1 MFCYDKMLV
10 NVAAYVDPGWVFYS
24 SPVHH
29 ARTHARTQTPNQ
41 ELHMRSHL
49 PRFYQNDTLKY
60 GIFIIS
66 IIHNFS

>member
-1 MFCYDKMLV
+1 MCRYDKILV

-49 PRFYQNDTLKY
+49 PIFYHNNTLLFFLV
-60 GIFIIS
+60 ILTV
-66 IIHNFS
+66 HRR